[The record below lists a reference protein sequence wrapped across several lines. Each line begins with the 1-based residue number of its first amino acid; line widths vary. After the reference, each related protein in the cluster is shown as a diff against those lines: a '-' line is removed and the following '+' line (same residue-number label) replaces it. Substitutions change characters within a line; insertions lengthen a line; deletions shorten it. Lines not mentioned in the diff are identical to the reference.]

1 MAAEKITAET
11 RTEFGKGAARR
22 IRRADKVPAVIYG
35 HGNDPI
41 HVTLP
46 GHDTMMALKHGGSN
60 ALLELDIEGTS
71 QLALTREV
79 QIDPIKRHLE
89 HIDFVAV
96 RQGEKVTVDID
107 VHLVG
112 DAAPDTL
119 VVTENTRV
127 SVEAEATHIPEYIE
141 VSIEGLPVGTQIHAS
156 DLILPEGSMLL
167 TDGDILVVNITNA
180 PTEEEIEAELE
191 EAEAEAGIERE
202 EHDETAEEAAARRE
216 RRGRRRRGRQAC
228 RGRLRGVI
236 PRWPLRH
243 RSILMKFLRR
253 GREFPMTE
261 STTDVWLVV
270 GLGNPGPSYA
280 GHRHNVGY
288 LVVEE
293 LASRMGSS
301 LPRPQ
306 VRAGRGRRG
315 PARRAGRAR
324 TPRRPGPAADVHER
338 VRWRGLGA
346 GEVLQAPAGADRRR
360 PRRARPAVRH
370 GCGSSSVAATTATT
384 ACVRCAPRS
393 APATST
399 GSGSASAGRRDGRR
413 SPTSSC
419 PTTRRPSARTSRS
432 R

>member
-60 ALLELDIEGTS
+60 ALLELDIEGKS

-96 RQGEKVTVDID
+96 RRGEKVTVDID

-112 DAAPDTL
+112 DAGPDTL

-127 SVEAEATHIPEYIE
+127 SDEAEATHIPEFIE
-141 VSIEGLPVGTQIHAS
+141 VSIEGAPVGTQIHAS
-156 DLILPEGSMLL
+156 DLILPEGSRLL

-202 EHDETAEEAAARRE
+202 ESDEEAAA
-216 RRGRRRRGRQAC
+216 AA
-228 RGRLRGVI
+228 
-236 PRWPLRH
+236 
-243 RSILMKFLRR
+243 
-253 GREFPMTE
+253 E
-261 STTDVWLVV
+261 SAE
-270 GLGNPGPSYA
+270 G
-280 GHRHNVGY
+280 
-288 LVVEE
+288 E
-293 LASRMGSS
+293 
-301 LPRPQ
+301 
-306 VRAGRGRRG
+306 
-315 PARRAGRAR
+315 
-324 TPRRPGPAADVHER
+324 AAAEGD
-338 VRWRGLGA
+338 
-346 GEVLQAPAGADRRR
+346 APAEG
-360 PRRARPAVRH
+360 
-370 GCGSSSVAATTATT
+370 GSEE
-384 ACVRCAPRS
+384 
-393 APATST
+393 
-399 GSGSASAGRRDGRR
+399 
-413 SPTSSC
+413 
-419 PTTRRPSARTSRS
+419 
-432 R
+432 